1 MRFKKM
7 NETYTEFFNNN
18 HILEEINRD
27 LFVNNHQILII
38 PEIMNPNNIYII
50 PYKILENNILYIF
63 QKIYFYFYIII
74 NLINFIFN

>member
-18 HILEEINRD
+18 HILEEINRN
-27 LFVNNHQILII
+27 LFINNHQILVI

>member
-1 MRFKKM
+1 M

-18 HILEEINRD
+18 HILEEINRN
-27 LFVNNHQILII
+27 LFINNHQILVI